1 MFYLII
7 LGIRYYL
14 LLECDI
20 MDYLESLGEDVVPAV
35 EEDGEGEESR
45 VLIYPADN
53 GVITVIPAPA
63 PAWSY
68 SDI

>member
-1 MFYLII
+1 
-7 LGIRYYL
+7 
-14 LLECDI
+14 